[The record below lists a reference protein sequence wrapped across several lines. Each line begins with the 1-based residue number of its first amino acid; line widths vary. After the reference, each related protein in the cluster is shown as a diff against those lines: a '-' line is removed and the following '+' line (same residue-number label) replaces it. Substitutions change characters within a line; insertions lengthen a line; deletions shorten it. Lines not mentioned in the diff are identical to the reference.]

1 MRIRWALALAF
12 LLLAGPLGAQP
23 RPTTAELKAEYL
35 YQFAHYLH
43 WPHPLPAVFT
53 ICMLGNTP
61 FWRVLSGVLAGQ
73 HIDHQPVVVRRLLRP
88 SQAAGCQIVFVTV
101 PTPRH
106 LAAALD
112 QLDQDHVLTVSD
124 LQGFCHEGGA
134 IEFLVQHRRL
144 RFIVNLGATRA
155 AQLQV
160 SSALL
165 SVAAQVLPGGGP

>member
-1 MRIRWALALAF
+1 MRIRWALALV
-12 LLLAGPLGAQP
+12 LSLLAGPLGAQP

-61 FWRVLSGVLAGQ
+61 FWGVLSGVLADQ
-73 HIDHQPVVVRRLLRP
+73 HIDHRPVVVRRLLRP
-88 SQAAGCQIVFVTV
+88 SQAAGCQILFVTA
-101 PTPRH
+101 PTPRR
-106 LAAALD
+106 LAAALA

-144 RFIVNLGATRA
+144 RFIVNLGATGA